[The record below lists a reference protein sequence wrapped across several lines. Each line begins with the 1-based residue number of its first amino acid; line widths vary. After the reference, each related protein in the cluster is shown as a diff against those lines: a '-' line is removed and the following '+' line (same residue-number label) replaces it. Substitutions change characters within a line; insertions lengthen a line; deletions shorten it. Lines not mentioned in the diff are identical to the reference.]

1 MSHLAPHQE
10 LFKQLV
16 TLGESVTEALDYTQ
30 LISTNGEGELEK
42 TLTALGERELSP
54 AATTRTAPSTGSQPI
69 LVSSPR
75 Y

>member
-30 LISTNGEGELEK
+30 LISKNGEGEL
-42 TLTALGERELSP
+42 
-54 AATTRTAPSTGSQPI
+54 
-69 LVSSPR
+69 
-75 Y
+75 